1 MPSEPAESGL
11 TAPYSV
17 EFPFTRTV
25 GPTLGV
31 FFGGLREARLFGART
46 DRGTVLCPPLEIDP
60 ETARP
65 TGELVPLPDV
75 GTVIGWTGVP
85 SREGDEL
92 GPGHFA
98 WALVRIDGT
107 EGAFFHAVDV
117 GGELDRITPGLRVRV
132 RWRAEREGSIRDIVC
147 FEPLEES

>member
-1 MPSEPAESGL
+1 MSSEPAEPSL

-65 TGELVPLPDV
+65 TGELVPLPET
-75 GTVIGWTGVP
+75 GTVLGWTTVP
-85 SREGDEL
+85 PRACDDL
-92 GPGHFA
+92 DHHFA
-98 WALVRIDGT
+98 WGLIRIDGT
-107 EGAFFHAVDV
+107 EGALFHAVDV
-117 GGELDRITPGLRVRV
+117 GGALDRLTTGLRVRV